1 MKKHIIKTSASFV
14 LTFSLLLSGVSVTTP
29 CTQTASAK
37 KASQV
42 SLAKKKFSLTVK
54 QNADKITNSTAKIKV
69 KKKKGVKIK
78 KLSYNSDSFSVAGVN
93 NSGKITA
100 YGKGTTV
107 ITVKVKYTYKK
118 KNYSKDLKCKVN
130 VKCTYKN
137 IFKAIKFKHKTYATY
152 VGNSEGICP
161 CYKSDVEL
169 SETFFAWDCLK
180 MDVVDTSVI
189 EQGINGY
196 IVGKKVGETTV
207 TIRSTDGTDLTDT
220 ATVKVYASAAD
231 LPPQED
237 LYESEKS
244 EFMEQLEGR
253 WTEEEKQVF
262 IDEDGNVSWDY
273 CSEAD
278 VQYSTKIN
286 QMYDEYLEGKITD
299 HPDGSPE
306 DIILSLYT
314 TRKAMLENKD
324 SDQAYFDVLKEK
336 IVKPIMDSKNLSELK
351 DVCASMSDEG
361 IYPIIGMGD
370 YELYRTNEDVIRA
383 IDDGME
389 KVTKEPLDTEEIGLA
404 KVDADAM
411 AEMTFING
419 ANKDKVEKKY
429 IKAVLGY
436 MGITDAATVNATQK
450 FIVDAMNAVRKKSE
464 FQDHKTINKLDKK
477 YPNIGL
483 KDWMDKTGYSVDGDS
498 VVLFLGNTMMKQL
511 DTAFKSEK
519 NLTALKGYA
528 VLSAVK
534 ELMPYSRK
542 GLQTSVETFFPEMFK
557 GETKEKI
564 AESVEDQL
572 AENAQSLNNGVKW
585 DIDQA
590 YTDKFYSKTYKKE
603 FENMVD
609 RFVKT
614 YREAIENCEMSKTA
628 KESMLKKLDNM
639 HHYCLYPTAEEY
651 QKLRVQKDFKT
662 ADEGGTFADTVLAI
676 CEYRA
681 YLDRLVVGK
690 ITGSTAWLLPSD
702 PASPDEMA
710 PWTSNAFFQPHLN
723 VTMFCHV
730 CLAPI
735 FEDNP
740 THSEKTDVKNIAYM
754 ATTIGHEIGHA
765 FDPTGSCFNEKG
777 QIQKIWE
784 DSDEEI
790 FESKMK
796 KVADFYGAY
805 AAFISDSD
813 KTAIYQDGDAVKGE
827 ATADLGGSE
836 IALKLLKKTYPNN
849 DEYIR
854 QFFIMSARQW
864 INTLYDHKSVKDLM
878 MNVDDVHP
886 QSRARA
892 NVVSFMDEFYRVFD
906 VKETDAMYIAPED
919 RVELWK

>member
-1 MKKHIIKTSASFV
+1 MKKYIIKTSASFV

-54 QNADKITNSTAKIKV
+54 QNADKVTNSTAKIKV

-137 IFKAIKFKHKTYATY
+137 IFKAIRFKHKTYATY

-161 CYKSDVEL
+161 CYKSDAEL

-180 MDVVDTSVI
+180 MDVADTSVI

-207 TIRSTDGTDLTDT
+207 TIHSTDGTDLTDT

-273 CSEAD
+273 FSEAD

-299 HPDGSPE
+299 HPDGSPG

-324 SDQAYFDVLKEK
+324 SDEAYFDTLKEK
-336 IVKPIMDSKNLSELK
+336 IVKPIMESKDLSELK
-351 DVCASMSDEG
+351 NVCASMSVEG
-361 IYPIIGMGD
+361 IYPIIDTGD
-370 YELYRTNEDVIRA
+370 FDLYQENADVIRA
-383 IDDGME
+383 VDSGME
-389 KVTKEPLDTEEIGLA
+389 KATKEPQDTKEIGLVR
-404 KVDADAM
+404 VDADAM
-411 AEMTFING
+411 SDMVYLDG
-419 ANKDKVEKKY
+419 KDKDKVAKKY
-429 IKAVLGY
+429 IKTILGY
-436 MGITDAATVNATQK
+436 MGITDDATVKATQK
-450 FIVDAMNAVRKKSE
+450 FILDSVEAIRKKTE
-464 FQDHKTINKLDKK
+464 FEDYKSIDELDKK
-477 YPNIGL
+477 YPNVGL
-483 KDWMDKTGYSVDGDS
+483 KAWIEKTEYDVDGDS
-498 VVLFLGNTMMKQL
+498 VALFLGRTMMKKL
-511 DTAFKSEK
+511 DTAFKSEN

-542 GLQTSVETFFPEMFK
+542 GLQTSVETFYPELFK

-564 AESVEDQL
+564 AESVESQL
-572 AENAQSLNNGVKW
+572 AENVQSLNGKIKW

-590 YTDKFYSKTYKKE
+590 YTEKFYSKTYKKE

-628 KESMLKKLDNM
+628 KESMLKKLNNM
-639 HHYCLYPTAEEY
+639 KHYCLYPTDKEY
-651 QKLRVQKDFKT
+651 KKLRVQKDLKT

-676 CEYRA
+676 CEYKA

-690 ITGSTAWLLPSD
+690 VSGSTIWLCPSM
-702 PASPDEMA
+702 PGQGEAA
-710 PWTSNAFFQPHLN
+710 PWTNNALFNPMEN
-723 VTMFCHV
+723 TTMFCHV

-740 THSEKTDVKNIAYM
+740 THSEKIDVKNIAYM
-754 ATTIGHEIGHA
+754 ATTVGHEIGHA
-765 FDPTGSCFNEKG
+765 FDPTGSNYNEKG
-777 QIQKIWE
+777 QIQKVWE
-784 DSDEEI
+784 DSDEDI
-790 FESKMK
+790 FENKMK

-813 KTAIYQDGDAVKGE
+813 KTAIYQDGDAVKAE

-854 QFFIMSARQW
+854 QFFIMSSRQW
-864 INTLYDHKSVKDLM
+864 IDTHYDHKSAKDLM

-886 QSRARA
+886 QARARA

-906 VKETDAMYIAPED
+906 VKETDAMYLAPED

>member
-1 MKKHIIKTSASFV
+1 MKKYLIKTSATVV
-14 LTFSLLLSGVSVTTP
+14 LSFSLLLSGVSVTTP
-29 CTQTASAK
+29 CNPVAVAK
-37 KASQV
+37 KSAPV
-42 SLAKKKFSLTVK
+42 SLAKNKFSLAVK
-54 QNADKITNSTAKIKV
+54 QNANKKTYSTAKIKV
-69 KKKKGVKIK
+69 KKIKGVKIK
-78 KLSYNSDSFSVAGVN
+78 KISYYSDTFMVAGVN
-93 NSGKITA
+93 AAGKITA
-100 YGKGTTV
+100 YDAGAAA
-107 ITVKVKYTYKK
+107 ITVTVKYTYKN
-118 KNYSKDLKCKVN
+118 KNYTKKLKCKVR
-130 VKCTYKN
+130 VKLTYKN
-137 IFKAIKFKHKTYATY
+137 IFKAIRFNHKTYATY

-161 CYKSDVEL
+161 CYKSDVKL
-169 SETFFAWDCLK
+169 DETFYAWNCLK
-180 MDVVDTSVI
+180 MDVADTSVI

-196 IVGKKVGETTV
+196 VLAKKVGETTV
-207 TIRSTDGTDLTDT
+207 TIHSTDGTNLTDT

-231 LPPQED
+231 IPPQED

-253 WTEEEKQVF
+253 WTEEEKQQF
-262 IDEDGNVSWDY
+262 IDEDGNVRWDY
-273 CSEAD
+273 VSESD
-278 VQYSTKIN
+278 LQYAIKIN
-286 QMYDEYLEGKITD
+286 RMYDEYLDGKITD
-299 HPDGSPE
+299 HPDGSAK
-306 DIILSLYT
+306 DVVLSLYT
-314 TRKAMLENKD
+314 TRKEMLENKD

-361 IYPIIGMGD
+361 IYPIIGTGD

-411 AEMTFING
+411 ADMTFING
-419 ANKDKVEKKY
+419 ANKDKVEKEY

-436 MGITDAATVNATQK
+436 MGITDAATVKATQK

-564 AESVEDQL
+564 AESVEGQL
-572 AENAQSLNNGVKW
+572 AENAQSLNNEVKW

-609 RFVKT
+609 RFAKT

-651 QKLRVQKDFKT
+651 QKLRVQKDLKT

-676 CEYRA
+676 REYRA

-702 PASPDEMA
+702 PASPDEVA
-710 PWTSNAFFQPHLN
+710 PWTSNAFFQPYLN
-723 VTMFCHV
+723 VTVFCHV

-784 DSDEEI
+784 DSDEDI
-790 FESKMK
+790 FDKKMK
-796 KVADFYGAY
+796 KVVDFYSAY
-805 AAFISDSD
+805 VAFISDSD
-813 KTAIYQDGDAVKGE
+813 KTAIYQNGDVVKEE
-827 ATADLGGSE
+827 ATADLGGAE

-854 QFFIMSARQW
+854 QFFIMFARQW
-864 INTLYDHKSVKDLM
+864 ISTTDDNKPAEELEDFVE
-878 MNVDDVHP
+878 DVHP

-892 NVVSFMDEFYRVFD
+892 NIVSFIDEFYRVFD